1 MIPDIALLEI
11 FDSYVGE
18 QQTEVWHRLVHV
30 CRKWRNVVF
39 GSPLRL
45 GLRLLCTSSTPVRET
60 LDVWPLLPIVIRVKG
75 INIKVVD
82 NILAALEHNDRI
94 RELELFL
101 VPNSQMEYV
110 LAAMQ
115 QPFPTLTCLWLQPQ
129 LQGETAPVVHAS
141 FLGGSAPRLH
151 ALRLYNISFLG
162 LPKLLLSATHLVDL
176 DFGRIPHSGYIS
188 PEAIVTGL
196 SMLTRLERL
205 VIGFDS
211 PRSCPDRKSRRSPPI
226 RTLLPVLVKLL
237 FKGVSEYLE
246 DLVARINAPLLD
258 NLVITFFHQL
268 IFDTPQLA
276 QFINR
281 TPKFTAYDEARVFFS
296 CWHVSVKLPQT
307 FEGTLEL
314 TILCKQADWQLSSLA
329 QVCSLSF
336 LQALIP
342 TLERLYIELEFSRL
356 YWQDDIESSQWLE
369 LFHPFT
375 AVKDLHLSQEL
386 VTRIA
391 PVLQEFVG
399 ERVTDVLPALQ
410 ALFLEEP
417 IPSGPVR
424 EAIGQFV
431 AARKLVSHSV
441 QSVRGEFGY

>member
-1 MIPDIALLEI
+1 MLPDVALLEI
-11 FDSYVGE
+11 FDFYVGE

-39 GSPLRL
+39 GSPRRL
-45 GLRLLCTSSTPVRET
+45 GLQLLCTSSTPVRET
-60 LDVWPLLPIVIRVKG
+60 LDVWPLLPIVIRAKG
-75 INIKVVD
+75 IKVMD
-82 NILAALEHNDRI
+82 NIIAALEHNDRI

-115 QPFPTLTCLWLQPQ
+115 QPFPTLTRLWLQPK
-129 LQGETAPVVHAS
+129 LQGETAPVVPAS
-141 FLGGSAPRLH
+141 FLGGSAPRLQ
-151 ALRLYNISFLG
+151 ALRLYDISFLG

-188 PEAIVTGL
+188 PEAIVAGL
-196 SMLTRLERL
+196 SMLTRLEKL

-211 PRSCPDRKSRRSPPI
+211 PRSCPDRKSRRPRPPT
-226 RTLLPVLVKLL
+226 RTLLPDLIKLQ

-268 IFDTPQLA
+268 IFDTPHLA

-281 TPKFTAYDEARVFFS
+281 TPKFKAYDEARVVFS
-296 CWHVSVKLPQT
+296 HWHVSITFPQT
-307 FEGTLEL
+307 FDGTLEL
-314 TILCKQADWQLSSLA
+314 TVLCRQPDWQLSSLA
-329 QVCSLSF
+329 HVCGLSF

-375 AVKDLHLSQEL
+375 AVKDLHLSHEL
-386 VTRIA
+386 VPRIA
-391 PVLQEFVG
+391 PVLQELVG
-399 ERVTDVLPALQ
+399 ERVTEVLPALQ

-417 IPSGPVR
+417 IPSGPVQ

-431 AARKLVSHSV
+431 AARKLASHSV